1 MRLKMLRVLLA
12 ALAVSVSAS
21 VLADSQ
27 VATSD
32 VAVPRPPTLTPQ
44 QSGTLNRLQAVSP
57 VNSRVVWASGVGG
70 TYVVTPDGGATWRA
84 GVGAGAEQLQFRDVQ
99 GVSARVAY
107 LLSAGVGPGSR
118 LHKTQDRRGSW
129 AAP

>member
-57 VNSRVVWASGVGG
+57 VNSRGVSASGVGG
-70 TYVVTPDGGATWRA
+70 TYVLTTDGGATWRA
-84 GVGAGAEQLQFRDVQ
+84 GVVAGAAPLQLSDVE
-99 GVSARVAY
+99 GVRARCAQ
-107 LLSAGVGPGSR
+107 R
-118 LHKTQDRRGSW
+118 LCACG
-129 AAP
+129 